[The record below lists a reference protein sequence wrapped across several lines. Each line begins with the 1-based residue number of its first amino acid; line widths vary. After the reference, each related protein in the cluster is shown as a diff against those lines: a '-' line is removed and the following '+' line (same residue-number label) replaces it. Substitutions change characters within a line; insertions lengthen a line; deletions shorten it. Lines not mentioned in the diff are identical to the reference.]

1 MIDGNPLTIVTSL
14 TILKDASNKFK
25 KNKNI
30 ITNMYFKYHIIR
42 KRIFA
47 LLTGERREEDKSI
60 FTVGF
65 RRARSCSLNRKVVDF
80 VPYIQFRWYLM
91 FYSKLLIMDHFK
103 FMGSPFMDTL
113 LI

>member
-47 LLTGERREEDKSI
+47 LLTGEKKINQFSLWDSEEQ
-60 FTVGF
+60 GP
-65 RRARSCSLNRKVVDF
+65 AR
-80 VPYIQFRWYLM
+80 
-91 FYSKLLIMDHFK
+91 
-103 FMGSPFMDTL
+103 
-113 LI
+113 